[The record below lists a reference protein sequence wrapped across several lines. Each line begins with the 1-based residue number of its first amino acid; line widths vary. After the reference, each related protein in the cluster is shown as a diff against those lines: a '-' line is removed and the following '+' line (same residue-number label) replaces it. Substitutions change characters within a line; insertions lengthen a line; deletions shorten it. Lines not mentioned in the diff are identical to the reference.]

1 MVVEAAIAESSR
13 CPRCGRE
20 ILPGEKSC
28 PNCERQRARRRRD
41 DDEDD
46 EDWDRPIGAR
56 HREQALD
63 AADLF
68 VPTNVSPWAIASCY
82 FGLIGFC
89 IPIAGLVF
97 SIPAFICGIIAI
109 RKRKTGQTYGA
120 VTSNIRAII
129 GLVLSTLSI
138 LISGG
143 LLLVIWLH

>member
-1 MVVEAAIAESSR
+1 VEAAIAESSR
-13 CPRCGRE
+13 CPQCGRE

-28 PNCERQRARRRRD
+28 PNCEPQRARRRRD
-41 DDEDD
+41 DDD
-46 EDWDRPIGAR
+46 EDWDRPIPPR

-109 RKRKTGQTYGA
+109 RKRKTAQTYGA

-143 LLLVIWLH
+143 LLLVIALGRR